1 MATHPPYL
9 NFLGIDPPPDPREAR
24 CRVLPVPY
32 DLTTSYQAGT
42 RRGPLAIL
50 EASNHLEWYDE
61 ELETEPAGAGVATL
75 APVEPDTSGPEGMM
89 DRIRGEASRWIA
101 EDRLLVTLGGEH
113 SITAPLVAAHR
124 ERWPDLTVL
133 QVDAHADLRDR
144 FEGSPHNH
152 ACVMR
157 RVRDMGVRLI
167 QVGVRSLTR
176 EERELIAGDD
186 AIITFFAHE
195 IADRPAA
202 AWAVEAAAD
211 LGRHVYLTI
220 DLDGLDPSIM
230 PSTGTPEPGGLLWR
244 ELTTLLDMVARKAT
258 IVGADIV
265 ELMPIPGLVAPDFLA
280 AKLAYRIIGLA
291 ARQRRWL
298 GEGPGKGGRIT
309 G

>member
-1 MATHPPYL
+1 MAIHPPYL
-9 NFLGIDPPPDPREAR
+9 NFLGIDPPSDPREAR

-61 ELETEPAGAGVATL
+61 ELETEAASVGVATL
-75 APVEPDTSGPEGMM
+75 APVEPDTSGPQAMM
-89 DRIRGEASRWIA
+89 DRIRGEASRWI
-101 EDRLLVTLGGEH
+101 EGERLLVTLGGEH
-113 SITAPLVAAHR
+113 SITAPLVAAHL

-133 QVDAHADLRDR
+133 QVDAHADLRNR

-157 RVRDMGVRLI
+157 RVRDMGARVI

-176 EERELIAGDD
+176 EERQLIAGDD
-186 AIITFFAHE
+186 EIITFFAHE

-244 ELTTLLDMVARKAT
+244 ELTTLLEMTARKAT
-258 IVGADIV
+258 IVGADLV

-298 GEGPGKGGRIT
+298 A
-309 G
+309 